1 MKFIKLLL
9 SEGRR
14 EDFVNKFREKFS
26 REDLKKIIILSQD
39 IATNNKFLMF
49 LGNALSPE
57 NVEGQLNDAKETIN
71 QFIRY
76 QKALDQKDINQY
88 KTLEDIKNAISSHEN
103 KVRRDVKELEGADQ
117 VYEDDRFTIVTPK
130 THKASCYYGAGTK
143 WCTASMNGDSH
154 FNRYNQDA
162 KLFYIIDKKAKS
174 SDRFYKVALLQKY
187 DGEQTFFDAPD
198 KSFNNEWIL
207 GTPEWEKMN
216 KIIQNYMGNNF
227 SREIEIFKDKE
238 RARIELERIRQQQER
253 ERRENKLRS
262 QQERRDNDSWNLEN
276 NDTEEVRKVN
286 AIFEH
291 LKGEGDVDEDEG
303 ETIYNL
309 IPADYSHYGLDTYE
323 WVSNSGDMTFA
334 VGTDAEADV
343 AAEDDIRQRWDDLG
357 AEAFSESFV
366 ESHLDTDEIYNYFY
380 SFYYDDISENPDV
393 YFDEDDLGLSE
404 EQQKRIEEI
413 EEEISEYEEEI
424 QDYWRNSN
432 DPDRDEDV
440 VDDFERLIDELKEEM
455 EEIESN
461 PEGEVSE
468 EKIDQL
474 AEERAQYAK
483 ENPVESL
490 NEMGMDISEYVD
502 LDDLVYD
509 VINLDGRGPFISSYD
524 GYENEERI
532 NGEWYYIY
540 RID

>member
-1 MKFIKLLL
+1 MIKE
-9 SEGRR
+9 S
-14 EDFVNKFREKFS
+14 
-26 REDLKKIIILSQD
+26 
-39 IATNNKFLMF
+39 A
-49 LGNALSPE
+49 P
-57 NVEGQLNDAKETIN
+57 
-71 QFIRY
+71 
-76 QKALDQKDINQY
+76 
-88 KTLEDIKNAISSHEN
+88 AIPNH
-103 KVRRDVKELEGADQ
+103 
-117 VYEDDRFTIVTPK
+117 
-130 THKASCYYGAGTK
+130 
-143 WCTASMNGDSH
+143 
-154 FNRYNQDA
+154 
-162 KLFYIIDKKAKS
+162 
-174 SDRFYKVALLQKY
+174 
-187 DGEQTFFDAPD
+187 
-198 KSFNNEWIL
+198 
-207 GTPEWEKMN
+207 

-238 RARIELERIRQQQER
+238 RARLELERIRKQQER

-291 LKGEGDVDEDEG
+291 LISEGEVDEDEG

-323 WVSNSGDMTFA
+323 WVSDSGDMTFA

-343 AAEDDIRQRWDDLG
+343 AAEDDVRQRWDDLG
-357 AEAFSESFV
+357 VEAFSESFI
-366 ESHLDTDEIYNYFY
+366 ESHLDTDQIYDYFY

-490 NEMGMDISEYVD
+490 NEMGMDISDYVD